1 MSKEKMLHFELS
13 SCMASASSVF
23 THTQD
28 IPTRLVPLW
37 SVHIDWSMSTR
48 SPKVYGNAGPF
59 DIEATADFKK
69 SMLGDG
75 FNAMSTSR
83 SNDQGGLP
91 QEARSGRGALLKWDV
106 QYRGP
111 VHSDLAAPQRRDP
124 AEREI

>member
-1 MSKEKMLHFELS
+1 MLHFELS
-13 SCMASASSVF
+13 SCIGSVSSVF
-23 THTQD
+23 THTQY

-75 FNAMSTSR
+75 FNAMYNSR
-83 SNDQGGLP
+83 SNDQAGCATRGE
-91 QEARSGRGALLKWDV
+91 QRSWRSFGVGC

-111 VHSDLAAPQRRDP
+111 VHSDLAAPQRRD
-124 AEREI
+124 ATEREI